1 MQRVAGWH
9 LYGADDAAGGSGE
22 DRIPVRDP
30 GTPSSCGMRE
40 LQDSILNAS
49 RDTAEPKKI
58 AAKKIC
64 KRLFFPFEKINGA
77 PVVSSYV
84 PRNHPEIPGPCHGT
98 TGRPRG
104 PRSIA

>member
-30 GTPSSCGMRE
+30 GTPSSGGMRE

-49 RDTAEPKKI
+49 RDT
-58 AAKKIC
+58 
-64 KRLFFPFEKINGA
+64 
-77 PVVSSYV
+77 V
-84 PRNHPEIPGPCHGT
+84 
-98 TGRPRG
+98 
-104 PRSIA
+104 